1 MMPSGVV
8 FSSMKGFFGAS
19 ISIALFSSVNNASMS
34 EMEIDFEDSIRR
46 YSSHDAERFE
56 TGDFL
61 ILRRDGV

>member
-1 MMPSGVV
+1 
-8 FSSMKGFFGAS
+8 MKGSFGAS
-19 ISIALFSSVNNASMS
+19 ISIVLFSSVDDASVS

-46 YSSHDAERFE
+46 YSSHNAERFE